1 MSLRKTGK
9 KAFFTSSSAS
19 LIPLRAS
26 ERSFPLCIR
35 SVKFYSKKKVA
46 FFFFWLFIPLSP
58 FHFAVVLWWLD
69 TVKHSAVF
77 VDLKTELFLG
87 RGGLENFRCVCVCVL
102 GHTKIN
108 NWGKKWSH
116 KRKMCRAGSWAAG
129 SSPLRGTGQ
138 CDPIQPLR
146 VWVVVLHLYGKAL
159 SRLTAVRRCTRL
171 CFTLVQACSDLSWS
185 RLSSCCS
192 KLCFGGGGSALI
204 VLIECGLAFS
214 QLLLLLAPFPH
225 LIPVHVMPA
234 GSGEQ
239 LREPCLWEHWVPQ
252 RGCCGP

>member
-1 MSLRKTGK
+1 MTFYSTISLSLRCGFVMIGHCETFSCVCWSEDRAVLRQRRSGK
-9 KAFFTSSSAS
+9 
-19 LIPLRAS
+19 LQ
-26 ERSFPLCIR
+26 
-35 SVKFYSKKKVA
+35 V
-46 FFFFWLFIPLSP
+46 
-58 FHFAVVLWWLD
+58 
-69 TVKHSAVF
+69 
-77 VDLKTELFLG
+77 
-87 RGGLENFRCVCVCVL
+87 CVCVCVL

-239 LREPCLWEHWVPQ
+239 LRDPCPWEHWEPRGGVVVHNVPVSRKTVPLWCRAEAELLLSISALLWQ
-252 RGCCGP
+252 SQFPLYYAS